1 MAIPPLS
8 LCRCT
13 VRILFLCF
21 PFGKYLFSVFTF
33 VVLLNYR
40 KQTPCQRFEDVFR
53 NFGYIHA
60 VLNIRFF
67 CVHLFSPLSLL

>member
-1 MAIPPLS
+1 MAILPLS
-8 LCRCT
+8 LCRRG
-13 VRILFLCF
+13 VRNLLLCF
-21 PFGKYLFSVFTF
+21 PFGKCFFTVFAF

-53 NFGYIHA
+53 DFGCIHA

-67 CVHLFSPLSLL
+67 CVHIVPPLSLL